1 VAAISTPVVTVLN
14 SVSKIPMGGFKLC
27 FFNMSFLVSDTY
39 ATGGFDPRPSI
50 RKLFG
55 VRDVLDILFLGGSS
69 NAIGTT
75 TYGTSRVQPRFTF
88 TPGKF
93 GISEASTVKLFAM
106 GRTAASTVVASEVEI
121 GNADN
126 VRGATGTGLTFQG
139 VALCRGEGATYD
151 SIGAN
156 S

>member
-1 VAAISTPVVTVLN
+1 VALTPLVTVLN
-14 SVSKIPMGGFKLC
+14 AVNKIPMGGFKLC
-27 FFNMSFLVSDTY
+27 FFTMSFTASDVYT
-39 ATGGFDPRPSI
+39 AGGFDIRANL

-55 VRDVLDILFLGGSS
+55 TRDVLDILFLGSSS

-75 TYGTSRVQPRFTF
+75 TYGTSRAAARYIF

-93 GISEASTVKLFAM
+93 GASEAGVVKLFAM
-106 GRTAASTVVASEVEI
+106 GRTAAATVVASEVELAT
-121 GNADN
+121 NDN

-139 VALCRGEGATYD
+139 VALCRGEGSTID
-151 SIGAN
+151 SVMSN